1 MAFTVNSNYAGKAA
15 GFYISAAL
23 KEATSLDH
31 LTVLQNIKYKEN
43 IQKVAGSSLVRNA
56 DCNFTNHGT
65 LALTESILE
74 PKNLQINMQTCKD
87 QLLQSWEAETM
98 RAGAMNNNAPQ
109 FEDYVISYF
118 TQHIADAVESSVWSG
133 TGSGG
138 GAVNGEFNGF
148 LTATVGAFAVNG
160 NVVQTNNTGGAGTA
174 YTAANIISNLQTIAA
189 AIPSTVYGKEDLRI
203 YMNWKTYRLYVSAIS
218 ALGYVN
224 MYSMNNDYEA
234 TFEGIQLAVVYGMP
248 DDKLVAAQKSNLFF
262 GTDLLSD
269 TTQVKMLDMSP
280 LDGSENLRFVAK
292 YSSGVQVGMGAEVV
306 QQD

>member
-1 MAFTVNSNYAGKAA
+1 MAFTVTSNYAGKAA

-43 IQKVAGSSLVRNA
+43 LQKVAGSNLVRNA
-56 DCNFTNHGT
+56 DCNFTDHGT
-65 LALTESILE
+65 LALTESILT

-87 QLLQSWEAETM
+87 TLLSSWEAETM
-98 RAGAMNNNAPQ
+98 RAGAMNNNSPK

-133 TGSGG
+133 AAAT
-138 GAVNGEFNGF
+138 NGQFEGF
-148 LTATVGAFAVNG
+148 LTATTGAFAVNG
-160 NVVQTNNTGGAGTA
+160 NVVQTNNAGGAGVA
-174 YTAANIISNLQTIAA
+174 YTALNIISNLQTIAA

-234 TFEGIQLAVVYGMP
+234 TFEGIKLSVVYGMP
-248 DDKLVAAQKSNLFF
+248 DDKLVAAQVSNLFF
-262 GTDLLSD
+262 GTDLISD

-292 YSSGVQVGMGAEVV
+292 YSGGVQVGIGAEVV